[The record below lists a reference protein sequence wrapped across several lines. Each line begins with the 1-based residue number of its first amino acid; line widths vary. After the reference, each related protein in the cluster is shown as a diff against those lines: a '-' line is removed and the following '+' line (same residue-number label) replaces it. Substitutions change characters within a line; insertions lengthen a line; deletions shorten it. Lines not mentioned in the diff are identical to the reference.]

1 MARVRQE
8 QPFALTSRL
17 FCGYSC
23 RVIANED
30 TMMKTTPISSPTS
43 NQRGA
48 RRGWRAL
55 GALALLLTGLAVFT
69 GCQQPAQEGSAF
81 PPSALPAAPDP
92 AVAVAQAGGGG
103 VLSAGDTIKVTFAL
117 ETNLNT
123 VVKIQ
128 LDGLVPLPLVGEVP
142 AAGLTAQ
149 ALKTNLT
156 ERYQRFLKGD
166 EVTVSLAASTASV
179 YVTGAVL
186 RPGRIAMDRPWT
198 ALEAIMEA
206 GGFDIRAN
214 TTTVTVLRLEN
225 GRQQTHKVN
234 LRDAMQGRDTLPF
247 WLKPFDIV
255 RVSERVIN
263 F

>member
-1 MARVRQE
+1 MNA
-8 QPFALTSRL
+8 
-17 FCGYSC
+17 
-23 RVIANED
+23 
-30 TMMKTTPISSPTS
+30 TPISSPTS

-55 GALALLLTGLAVFT
+55 SALMLLLAGLMVFT
-69 GCQQPAQEGSAF
+69 GCQQPAQEGSTF
-81 PPSALPAAPDP
+81 PPSAIPAAPDP
-92 AVAVAQAGGGG
+92 AIAAQVLGGASG
-103 VLSAGDTIKVTFAL
+103 VLSAGDTIKVTFAV

-149 ALKTNLT
+149 ALKANLT

-186 RPGRIAMDRPWT
+186 RPGRIAMDRPLT

-214 TTTVTVLRLEN
+214 TTTVTVLRLES

-255 RVSERVIN
+255 RVSERIIN

>member
-1 MARVRQE
+1 VE
-8 QPFALTSRL
+8 LTSPLVR
-17 FCGYSC
+17 GYSFL
-23 RVIANED
+23 VIANED
-30 TMMKTTPISSPTS
+30 TTMNAMETTHAPK
-43 NQRGA
+43 NQRGSQRA
-48 RRGWRAL
+48 WRFAN
-55 GALALLLTGLAVFT
+55 ALALLLISLLVFT
-69 GCQQPAQEGSAF
+69 GCQQPAQDGNTF
-81 PPSALPAAPDP
+81 PTAAMPAASDP
-92 AVAVAQAGGGG
+92 ATAVAMAGNAGG
-103 VLSAGDTIKVTFAL
+103 VLSAGDTIKVTFAV

-123 VVKIQ
+123 VAKIQ
-128 LDGLVPLPLVGEVP
+128 LDGNVPLPLVGEVP

-149 ALKTNLT
+149 ALKLNLT

-166 EVTVSLAASTASV
+166 EVTVSLASSTASV

-186 RPGRIAMDRPWT
+186 RPGRIAMDRPLT

-214 TTTVTVLRLEN
+214 TTTVTVLRLDN
-225 GRQQTHKVN
+225 GRQQTHRVN
-234 LRDAMQGRDTLPF
+234 LREAMQGRDTLPF